1 MSLSPYPTRAIKQAI
16 ARVRKSNTR
25 DMLVFQV
32 KDAGDQ
38 IKRELNESKHRM
50 GKAMQKAVEEQKE
63 LLALLHELNEVT
75 KQQVDRLKP
84 EEHHP

>member
-1 MSLSPYPTRAIKQAI
+1 MSLNVIRQRTIAAAIELVKKAETRFA
-16 ARVRKSNTR
+16 TR
-25 DMLVFQV
+25 DRV
-32 KDAGDQ
+32 KEAGDL
-38 IKRELNESKHRM
+38 IKRELDDSKQRM
-50 GKAMQKAVEEQKE
+50 AKAMQTCVEEQKE